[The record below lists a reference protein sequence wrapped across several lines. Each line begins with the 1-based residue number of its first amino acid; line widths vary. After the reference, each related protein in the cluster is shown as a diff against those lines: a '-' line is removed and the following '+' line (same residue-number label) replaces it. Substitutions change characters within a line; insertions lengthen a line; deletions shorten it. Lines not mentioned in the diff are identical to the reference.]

1 MNASGG
7 ATKLIKLQKP
17 KQMKLNISKKGN
29 INYLAKVVKL
39 KEFTPHINPEVTRLK
54 VAHVD
59 GFNIIVGIDEQPG
72 KFVYFP
78 TSCCINPQFLSYA
91 NLYRKPEMNVDATK
105 TGMFEDNGRVKAI
118 KLKGQVSEGFLLPLQ
133 TLLNFIVSST
143 NVNFTEDDCAVGTE
157 FDEVEH
163 NGKSFWINK
172 KYVVQSQ
179 QRGGGGSSKDKQ
191 YNKRQKKLKNFNR
204 VIDNQFRYHYSTVI
218 IRKEPEAIQPND
230 LIHLSDKWHGTSAI
244 FAYVL
249 CKHPLSFKEKIAK
262 WLTGEEF
269 NRYDYLYA
277 SRSVIKNKD
286 VNKSAG
292 PGFYGE
298 GNDVWAKAFK
308 VIKPFLVKGMT
319 IYAEIV
325 GYLPNGKG
333 IQKNYDYGCVMPKP
347 GEEYTYNKHYKI
359 AVYRIT
365 LTNPDGVV
373 HEFSAREVRQWCVNN
388 GLTPVIERYYGLAK
402 DLYPDIVQDEKWSE
416 NFIEKLANDD
426 KFFMEKN
433 SPDCINKVPHEGI
446 VIKKEDMFSRAW
458 KLKTF
463 AFLGKVEQPE
473 LDAGEENIEDLN

>member
-17 KQMKLNISKKGN
+17 KQMKLNISKKAN
-29 INYLAKVVKL
+29 VNYLAKVVEL

-91 NLYRKPEMNVDATK
+91 NLYRKAEMNVDTTK

-133 TLLNFIVSST
+133 ILLNFIVSST

-179 QRGGGGSSKDKQ
+179 QRGGGGGSTRNEK
-191 YNKRQKKLKNFNR
+191 KRNKKLKNFNR
-204 VIDNQFRYHYSTVI
+204 LIENQLRMHYDTILIKKV
-218 IRKEPEAIQPND
+218 PMFIQPDD
-230 LIHLSDKWHGTSAI
+230 LISITSKWHGTSAI

-269 NRYDYLYA
+269 NRYEYLYA
-277 SRSVIKNKD
+277 SRSVVKNKD
-286 VNKSAG
+286 INKTAG

-298 GNDVWAKAFK
+298 GGDVWAKAFEY
-308 VIKPFLVKGMT
+308 IKPYLIKSMT

-325 GYLPNGKG
+325 GYLPNGKA

-365 LTNPDGVV
+365 LTNPDGIA
-373 HEFSAREVRQWCVNN
+373 HEFSAREVQQWSKEH
-388 GLTPVIERYYGLAK
+388 GLFPVIEYYYGYAK
-402 DLYPDIVQDEKWSE
+402 DLYPDIEQDENWCD
-416 NFIEKLANDD
+416 NFIERLANEV
-426 KFFMEKN
+426 KFNMEKD
-433 SPDCINKVPHEGI
+433 SPECQNKVPHEGL
-446 VIKKEDMFSRAW
+446 VLKKEDMIPHAV
-458 KLKTF
+458 KLKCF
-463 AFLGKVEQPE
+463 AFLNKEQKE
-473 LDAGEENIEDLN
+473 LDAGEENIEDLA